1 MIVVFLAPAV
11 IMFAII
17 FLYPIV
23 RTVAM
28 SFFKIEGVTDAVSK
42 WQFSGLANYIKLF
55 NTELFRISMWNIFR
69 IWFFGGIIVMGLA
82 LLFAAILT
90 SGIRFKS
97 AFRAIIY
104 MPNVVSAVALATMW
118 LQYVFSPKFG
128 LFKTIGEMLHWQWLA
143 KFQWLDPSH
152 LFIALLVAYCFG
164 MVGYHMLIFASGI
177 ERIGADY
184 YEAATLDGANKI
196 QQRSEERR
204 VGKECM

>member
-1 MIVVFLAPAV
+1 MKKNKTMIVVFLAPAV
-11 IMFAII
+11 IMFCII
-17 FLYPIV
+17 FLYPIF
-23 RTVAM
+23 RTIAM

-69 IWFFGGIIVMGLA
+69 IWLFGGILVMGLA

-128 LFKTIGEMLHWQWLA
+128 LFKSIGELLHWKWLA

-152 LFIALLVAYCFG
+152 LFIALLIAYCFG
-164 MVGYHMLIFASGI
+164 LVAGWNILNVSLANRAVLIFLYVGI
-177 ERIGADY
+177 NVWND
-184 YEAATLDGANKI
+184 T
-196 QQRSEERR
+196 S
-204 VGKECM
+204 CS

>member
-104 MPNVVSAVALATMW
+104 MPNVVSAWQRATCC
-118 LQYVFSPKFG
+118 V
-128 LFKTIGEMLHWQWLA
+128 
-143 KFQWLDPSH
+143 
-152 LFIALLVAYCFG
+152 
-164 MVGYHMLIFASGI
+164 
-177 ERIGADY
+177 R
-184 YEAATLDGANKI
+184 
-196 QQRSEERR
+196 
-204 VGKECM
+204 